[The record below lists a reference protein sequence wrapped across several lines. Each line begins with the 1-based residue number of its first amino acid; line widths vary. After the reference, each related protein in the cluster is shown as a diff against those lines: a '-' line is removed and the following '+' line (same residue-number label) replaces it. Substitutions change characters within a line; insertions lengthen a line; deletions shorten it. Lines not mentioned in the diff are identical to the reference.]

1 MFENIGFGEL
11 LVIALFILI
20 FFGPKKIPDI
30 ARTLGKAVR
39 EFRKAM
45 QDVQSEIQI
54 VTGIDLN
61 SEINQISSEVKE
73 LADKPIERANEL
85 DDLKFVKQEEQI
97 VEKSEQIIERNELS
111 KGRNNSAGKKTKMRS
126 SSRVKVKSRS
136 GVKTK
141 SKER

>member
-1 MFENIGFGEL
+1 MFDNIGFGEL

-45 QDVQSEIQI
+45 QDVQSEIQS

-61 SEINQISSEVKE
+61 SELTSPLPSRSEEKS
-73 LADKPIERANEL
+73 ASTEL
-85 DDLKFVKQEEQI
+85 DDLKFIKEDEHPPEPINVDATTESNLKKNDKPKALKRKEVKRVSQT
-97 VEKSEQIIERNELS
+97 KRNVA
-111 KGRNNSAGKKTKMRS
+111 RMKTKLKKR
-126 SSRVKVKSRS
+126 
-136 GVKTK
+136 
-141 SKER
+141 

>member
-1 MFENIGFGEL
+1 MFDNIGFGEL

-45 QDVQSEIQI
+45 QDVQSELQS

-61 SEINQISSEVKE
+61 SEFTSSTPQLEE
-73 LADKPIERANEL
+73 KPTSNL
-85 DDLKFVKQEEQI
+85 DDLKFIKADEPSTEPANVGAT
-97 VEKSEQIIERNELS
+97 NEL
-111 KGRNNSAGKKTKMRS
+111 KLGRNNKPKASKKKEVKRVSQGKRNVARM
-126 SSRVKVKSRS
+126 
-136 GVKTK
+136 KTK
-141 SKER
+141 SKKR

>member
-1 MFENIGFGEL
+1 MFDNIGFGEL

-45 QDVQSEIQI
+45 QDVQSEIQS

-61 SEINQISSEVKE
+61 SELTSSFPSQPEEKS
-73 LADKPIERANEL
+73 ASTEL
-85 DDLKFVKQEEQI
+85 DDLKFVKADEHP
-97 VEKSEQIIERNELS
+97 SEPVNVDATNEL
-111 KGRNNSAGKKTKMRS
+111 KPGKNDKPKAPRKKEVKKTSQGKRNVA
-126 SSRVKVKSRS
+126 R
-136 GVKTK
+136 VKTK
-141 SKER
+141 SKKK

>member
-1 MFENIGFGEL
+1 MFDNIGFGEL

-45 QDVQSEIQI
+45 QDVQSEIQS

-61 SEINQISSEVKE
+61 ETSETIS
-73 LADKPIERANEL
+73 KPLEKDDL
-85 DDLKFVKQEEQI
+85 DDLKFVKSEGENLVDVKQETDTVRKDGI
-97 VEKSEQIIERNELS
+97 SKKRSNSTSKRVGFKSTSSKRN
-111 KGRNNSAGKKTKMRS
+111 RA
-126 SSRVKVKSRS
+126 RS

-141 SKER
+141 AKRK